1 MVIKHIKVGQIKA
14 IGQTMVIGHIKV
26 IEHIELVKSYIK
38 VRQPPIELRLIEL
51 IKLIMSLEVNGQ
63 PIFRQGSTQ
72 LVLELVQQA
81 CIL

>member
-14 IGQTMVIGHIKV
+14 IGQTMVIGHIKA

-51 IKLIMSLEVNGQ
+51 IKLIMS
-63 PIFRQGSTQ
+63 
-72 LVLELVQQA
+72 
-81 CIL
+81 